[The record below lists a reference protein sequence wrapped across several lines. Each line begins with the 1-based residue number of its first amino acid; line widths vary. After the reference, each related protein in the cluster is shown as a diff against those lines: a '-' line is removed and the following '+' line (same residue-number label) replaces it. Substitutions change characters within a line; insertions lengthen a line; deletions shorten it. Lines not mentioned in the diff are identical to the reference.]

1 MGDDRND
8 WLDKTLQPLRTSP
21 SAHDWPG
28 TDDVQRRGAQRRRR
42 QRRAVVV
49 SGGSGIALAVVLVVG
64 LVSFSGG
71 DHSRGPAK
79 TALAGHIEAV
89 AGPDGSVHLVTDVKG
104 TSARVDIAGMSAVSK
119 AEQEFAVQLTR
130 DELSQSSNGNV
141 LLSPMSADIDLAMLE
156 LGSAGVTAHEVA
168 TALQSSTLSS
178 SAQAEGWSGLVQQLM
193 TAESAGELHIANSLW
208 VDKKITVRPQ
218 FLREAAATF
227 GDDTYQVDFAS
238 NSATDAINAWVDQET
253 AGRIKEL
260 YAPQE
265 LPVTTELVLANAMH
279 FHAAWQQQ
287 LFAEA
292 SVQGEPFFTAA
303 GSRVSVPMLTD
314 TPQASLLASGT
325 PAYDAVQLPYT
336 NGRFA
341 ALLIEPTSGS
351 MSSFLRMLSPA
362 YLVNLTRSLR
372 DEVVNLSMP
381 ELKLSA
387 RERLDAPLSAM
398 GMGQAFETADFSPM
412 LGPLPNQAVG
422 GVQQA
427 ASLDV
432 NKWGTDAAAA
442 TGVNAISTAERQA
455 GITIAFDHP
464 YLFLIRDTKTGTIL
478 FSGVINNPAA
488 G

>member
-1 MGDDRND
+1 MGDDQND
-8 WLDKTLQPLRTSP
+8 WLEKTLQPLRTSP
-21 SAHDWPG
+21 GAHDWPRA
-28 TDDVQRRGAQRRRR
+28 DDVQRRGLLRR
-42 QRRAVVV
+42 QRQRRVAVV
-49 SGGSGIALAVVLVVG
+49 SGGTGIALAVVLVVG
-64 LVSFSGG
+64 LVSVSG
-71 DHSRGPAK
+71 DHSRGPVK
-79 TALAGHIEAV
+79 TALAGNIEAV

-104 TSARVDIAGMSAVSK
+104 TNKRVGNALMLAVSTT
-119 AEQEFAVQLTR
+119 EQDFALQLTR
-130 DELSQSSNGNV
+130 EELSQSSNSDV

-156 LGSAGVTAHEVA
+156 LGSAGATAHEIA

-178 SAQAEGWSGLVQQLM
+178 SAQADGWSGIVQQLM
-193 TAESAGELHIANSLW
+193 AAESSGELHLANSLW
-208 VDKKITVRPQ
+208 VDRKITVRPQ

-238 NSATDAINAWVDQET
+238 DSATEAINAWVDQET

-265 LPVTTELVLANAMH
+265 LSAATELVLANAMH

-292 SVQGEPFFTAA
+292 SVQSEPFFSAG
-303 GSRVSVPMLTD
+303 GSRVSVPMLID
-314 TPQASLLASGT
+314 TPQASLLAAESPT
-325 PAYDAVQLPYT
+325 YDAVQLPYT

-351 MSSFLRMLSPA
+351 MSSFLRALSPA
-362 YLVNLTRSLR
+362 YILNLTGSLR

-381 ELKLSA
+381 ELKLSV

-398 GMGQAFETADFSPM
+398 GMGQAFEEADFSPM
-412 LGPLPNQAVG
+412 LGTLPNQAVG

-442 TGVNAISTAERQA
+442 TGVNAISTAERRA
-455 GITIAFDHP
+455 GMTIAFNHP

-478 FSGVINNPAA
+478 FSSVVNNPAA